1 VDRFDKLIEAAHLTV
16 IAACVAGDEQLVK
29 LAQANAILAQV
40 ARGYQLRASAAES
53 ALADI
58 SEAVESA
65 HSAQQGN

>member
-1 VDRFDKLIEAAHLTV
+1 MIS
-16 IAACVAGDEQLVK
+16 VAGDEQLVK